1 VGLRG
6 LFALGVTA
14 LTATALP
21 RAAAGNPADV
31 FGLGSRASA
40 RAGAVVATSDD
51 FASGYYNPAGLA
63 WAVGKQLTF
72 GAMSAYS
79 NLTIQDRRVGIE
91 EPSMMIVGL
100 TLPAPLGGPL
110 ADRLHLGLGMCLP
123 PHSAAH
129 VIAHLP
135 DDPFFP
141 LYDNRTQRVLVL
153 PGAAV
158 KVTDRLAVGM
168 AVNFAATLD
177 GQVLASEGATRALE
191 ARIDEQV
198 PSVARINA
206 GVAWRPWHGL
216 SLGAAYRQKFSIPF
230 ATAAHTTVAGEPID
244 VDIAADGLYTPTTV
258 TAGAGWRAPGWEAG
272 AQVDWAHWS
281 AYPGPYV
288 RVSSALPLVGPL
300 AGRLPEVPFTDSI
313 ALRAGGEVRFGA
325 PGRVGWALR
334 GGWALETSPV
344 PARQPG
350 VTNLMDGLK
359 NLVAAGF
366 GVSWPKAIGGKPL
379 RVDVHLAAQLV
390 AGRTLHKEIYDG
402 SSTYDPFTSLR
413 DEIEDDTGD
422 PQSLGVQVSNPGFPS
437 IRSGGQVF
445 SGGLTVGVDL

>member
-1 VGLRG
+1 M
-6 LFALGVTA
+6 TA
-14 LTATALP
+14 LTAASP
-21 RAAAGNPADV
+21 HRADANPADV
-31 FGLGSRASA
+31 FGLGSVASG

-72 GAMSAYS
+72 GAMSAVS
-79 NLTIQDRRVGIE
+79 NLEIQDRRAGIS
-91 EPSMMIVGL
+91 EPSMMVVGL

-110 ADRLHLGLGMCLP
+110 TDRLHLGLALCLP

-129 VIAHLP
+129 VIARLP
-135 DDPFFP
+135 DEPFFP

-158 KVTDRLAVGM
+158 KISDRLAVG
-168 AVNFAATLD
+168 AAINFAATLD
-177 GQVLASEGATRALE
+177 GAVLASEGATRALE
-191 ARIDEQV
+191 ARIDEEV
-198 PSVARINA
+198 PAVARVNA
-206 GVAWRPWHGL
+206 GVGWRPWRGL
-216 SLGAAYRQKFSIPF
+216 AVGAAFRQEFSIPF
-230 ATAAHTTVAGEPID
+230 ATVAHTTVAGEPID
-244 VDIAADGLYTPTTV
+244 VDIAADGLYTPTTI
-258 TAGAGWRAPGWEAG
+258 TAGAGWRESWWEAAG
-272 AQVDWAHWS
+272 EVGWAHWS

-288 RVSSALPLVGPL
+288 RVASALPLVGPL
-300 AGRLPEVPFTDSI
+300 AGQLPDVPFRDSL

-325 PGRVGWALR
+325 PTELGWVLR

-350 VTNLMDGLK
+350 VTNLMDGTK

-366 GVSWPKAIGGKPL
+366 GLRWPRAIGGKPL
-379 RVDVHLAAQLV
+379 RLDLHLAAQLV
-390 AGRTLHKEIYDG
+390 AGRTLRKQIYDG
-402 SSTYDPFTSLR
+402 SDTYDPYTSLR
-413 DEIEDDTGD
+413 DEVEDDAGD
-422 PQSLGVQVSNPGFPS
+422 PGSLGVQVSNPGFPS